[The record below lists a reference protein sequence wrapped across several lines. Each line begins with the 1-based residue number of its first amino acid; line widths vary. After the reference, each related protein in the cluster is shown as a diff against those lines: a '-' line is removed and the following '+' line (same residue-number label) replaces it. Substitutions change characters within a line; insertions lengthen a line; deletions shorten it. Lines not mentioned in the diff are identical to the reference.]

1 MYIYSKESFSNDEI
15 IGSKMLLT
23 YLLEDEEKVASLIN
37 ALEARGIYYSA
48 VGKSDLVCKR
58 NSYISDIEVQ
68 IDSSKIAVIVLS
80 KAFFDDCNKE
90 LQNITWYEI
99 GYLLGQKKKIA
110 LYFIDID
117 SSDLAE
123 KLYKTPIRQIQGCN
137 NEGDLIKFI
146 NANNIMENL
155 FYTDED
161 INRYASKRISY
172 YKLTTVFNV
181 YKSNILE
188 MTKQLNKFGDDFDSK
203 TILNMFLQELVCGV
217 TVTSFNK
224 KDVLNEMFTP
234 YLSETDII
242 MKDFPVNFQY
252 SKPELLDYS
261 SAEDIFATIKA
272 DFILPVHS
280 LLGVNFKPFIA
291 FRRKSKF
298 KSEFM
303 IHILEKNY
311 NTSDLEKYDVF
322 MKNDDH
328 LQRLYF
334 LLDMGVSD
342 EEDYTIVGK
351 KTNYM
356 FPE

>member
-1 MYIYSKESFSNDEI
+1 MYIYSRESIKNSEI
-15 IGSKMLLT
+15 IGDKMLLT
-23 YLLEDEEKVASLIN
+23 YLYEDEEKVSSLIKKLDN
-37 ALEARGIYYSA
+37 RGICYRA
-48 VGKSDLVCKR
+48 IAKSNLVCKK
-58 NSYISDIEVQ
+58 NSYISDIEFQ
-68 IDSSKIAVIVLS
+68 IDNSKIAVIVLS
-80 KAFFDDCNKE
+80 EAFFDERNKE
-90 LQNITWYEI
+90 LQSITWYEI

-117 SSDLAE
+117 NSSLAE

-137 NEGDLIKFI
+137 NEEELIKFI

-155 FYTDED
+155 FYVDED

-172 YKLTTVFNV
+172 CKLTAVFNI

-188 MTKQLNKFGDDFDSK
+188 MTKQLSKFGDDFEAN
-203 TILNMFLQELVCGV
+203 TVLNMFLQDLVCGV

-224 KDVLNEMFTP
+224 KNAINEMFIP
-234 YLSETDII
+234 YLAETNII

-272 DFILPVHS
+272 DFIIPVHS

-291 FRRKSKF
+291 FKRKSKF

-311 NTSDLEKYDVF
+311 NSNDLENYDIF
-322 MKNDDH
+322 IKNDDH
-328 LQRLYF
+328 LQRVYF
-334 LLDMGVSD
+334 LLDMAESE
-342 EEDYTIVGK
+342 EEDCTIVGN

-356 FPE
+356 FPL